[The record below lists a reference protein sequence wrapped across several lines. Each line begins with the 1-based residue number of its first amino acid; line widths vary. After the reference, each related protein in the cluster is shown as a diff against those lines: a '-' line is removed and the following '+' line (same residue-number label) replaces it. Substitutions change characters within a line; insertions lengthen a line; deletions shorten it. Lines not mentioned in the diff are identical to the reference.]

1 MSGYRVHFYKRLLN
15 SYGKPFK
22 TLQGKIEVI
31 EANTAAEAELI
42 AKRQFEQLRGITSWH
57 LRADIAETELR

>member
-1 MSGYRVHFYKRLLN
+1 MPGYRVHFYKRLVN

-31 EANTAAEAELI
+31 QANSAAEAELT
-42 AKRQFEQLRGITSWH
+42 AKRQFEQLKGVTGWH
-57 LRADIAETELR
+57 LLADIAETELC

>member
-1 MSGYRVHFYKRLLN
+1 MPGYRVHFYKRLVN

-31 EANTAAEAELI
+31 QAKTAAEAEI
-42 AKRQFEQLRGITSWH
+42 AARRQFEELRGV
-57 LRADIAETELR
+57 ADWQLQADTAETELR